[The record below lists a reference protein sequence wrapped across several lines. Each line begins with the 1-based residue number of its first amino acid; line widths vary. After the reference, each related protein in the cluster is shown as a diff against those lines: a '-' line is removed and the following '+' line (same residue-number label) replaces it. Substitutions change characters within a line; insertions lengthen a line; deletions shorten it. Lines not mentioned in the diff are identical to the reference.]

1 MQIYWRKSC
10 CSSFRI
16 GQLTFYQDT
25 EAITSLCI
33 TPSNRYLVVFS
44 GSLTL
49 RIYELPKEAT
59 DERLRPIRSIAR
71 AHDGPVHVCTSDP
84 TSTLLAS
91 GSADGIVK
99 VWDIAHGY
107 VTHVFRGHGGVVSAL
122 AFNYPQDPTA
132 VGPSGPIRLV
142 TASVDTHIRIFN
154 LTDGASTSSGGGKP
168 EAVLDGHVSVPRGL
182 DVSLDGKWLIS
193 GGRDSVVLLWDLLP
207 TQSSLKPLKK
217 AKAKSTAPPP
227 PQLVKTVIALE
238 RVEAVG
244 FIKQASAYHQT
255 LDELQFYVGGQKGVV
270 TVRGVEDESLSF
282 TLGENAQRALSED
295 EEEQK
300 QIVNIL

>member
-1 MQIYWRKSC
+1 
-10 CSSFRI
+10 
-16 GQLTFYQDT
+16 L
-25 EAITSLCI
+25 SLK
-33 TPSNRYLVVFS
+33 
-44 GSLTL
+44 
-49 RIYELPKEAT
+49 IYELPKDAT
-59 DERLRPIRSIAR
+59 RERQKPVRTIAR

-132 VGPSGPIRLV
+132 VGQSGPIRLV

-193 GGRDSVVLLWDLLP
+193 GGRDSVVLLWDLSP
-207 TQSSLKPLKK
+207 SEVSAKPAKK
-217 AKAKSTAPPP
+217 GRGKGTALP

-244 FIKQASAYHQT
+244 FVKQASAYHQT
-255 LDELQFYVGGQKGVV
+255 LDELQFYLGGQKGIV
-270 TVRGVEDESLSF
+270 TVRAVDDESSSF
-282 TLGENAQRALSED
+282 TLGERAQRTVSED